1 MLLTL
6 YAWSVGP
13 PAPHLMPG
21 GLFLPQIL
29 GKAEF
34 LNPGGSVKDRVALR
48 IIDEAFDSGALK
60 RGGLVT
66 EGTVGSTGVS
76 LAMVAAARGARCF
89 VAMPDDAAV
98 EKSQLLKALGAS
110 LSS

>member
-1 MLLTL
+1 M
-6 YAWSVGP
+6 
-13 PAPHLMPG
+13 
-21 GLFLPQIL
+21 QIY

-48 IIDEAFDSGALK
+48 IMDEAFSSGALR

-76 LAMVAAARGARCF
+76 LAMVAAARGVRCF

-98 EKSQLLKALGAS
+98 EKSQLLSALGAARTCASRS
-110 LSS
+110 LALDAWMPGS